1 MVPVV
6 KFVESEAAL
15 LPVLSTLNTP
25 DIVPAFWVIVW
36 ALLPPMVKVRLAPPK
51 VSVVDMLNAPCTV
64 QTLAAAGLLMAPSVR
79 VRAPEIVQSSPTVT
93 VPELVLLTVK
103 LPSVTPPQVKVPLVV
118 LPSKVTA
125 ELAGNTAPEVTVK
138 LPLKVIVGVAAVVRV
153 ELAPA
158 VKDPMIPVPV
168 AELTSS
174 VAKLLMVIVPLLVI
188 FPFWVQA
195 VTLPEMTPVVTE
207 LVIPPSTFEVKV
219 PVPTVMV
226 PLLVK

>member
-1 MVPVV
+1 MGELPNGKVVPEV
-6 KFVESEAAL
+6 
-15 LPVLSTLNTP
+15 T
-25 DIVPAFWVIVW
+25 
-36 ALLPPMVKVRLAPPK
+36 VKVGVTEP
-51 VSVVDMLNAPCTV
+51 
-64 QTLAAAGLLMAPSVR
+64 LLMLRLIVTEAKVT
-79 VRAPEIVQSSPTVT
+79 PEALT
-93 VPELVLLTVK
+93 VLLAVMA
-103 LPSVTPPQVKVPLVV
+103 
-118 LPSKVTA
+118 PSKVTVG
-125 ELAGNTAPEVTVK
+125 LVGKVAPEVTVK
-138 LPLKVIVGVAAVVRV
+138 LPLKVIVGLAAVVNV
-153 ELAPA
+153 EAEPL
-158 VKDPMIPVPV
+158 VNDPMIPVPV